1 MMLTMNLRLLIE
13 RCRQGDEEALGE
25 LYEAYS
31 QQMRGICRRYFSDEQ
46 TIDDV
51 LHDAFVIIFT
61 SFDRLRDMR
70 RAEPWMNAI
79 VRNVASK
86 YKDHLRAHPTISIEE
101 ANETEL
107 PIVEAEAND
116 AVGIPHDDL
125 MQLLNML
132 PEGYSKVLR
141 LSIFEG
147 LSHKEIAALMNIEP
161 HSSSSQLSRAKRML
175 RKLALQ
181 YWAILLLLLVP
192 IFWLVNKNKE
202 HGETSQPIVKRQ
214 QDIVQEE
221 EKTTPTIVRNS
232 TLPHFPIAKNNIRPL
247 IISITDTV
255 TPIDSLAPVVAKEEK
270 DTTTNVPDEKPVHQ
284 PIYDVENILADK
296 WENNKEEQRKWSLDL
311 TYSGNY
317 DTQNRYNQLYAYQ
330 LPPRNQ
336 QDMPGPGAPT
346 YIEPSSIDNWNDY
359 LLYLER
365 HPEAVNQKVREVIST
380 IALNNANQ
388 PANEKILRTSHHY
401 MPLTWSLSLTYKLNH
416 HWGFETGL
424 KYSKLTSEFEK
435 GTDGNTINERQVIH
449 YLGIPLKGVYH
460 LYDNNRWSVYGAA
473 GFTIEKPV
481 YSPLYTDY
489 YVRGRL
495 ELNDKTTIHAPWQLS
510 TSFGVGLQYH
520 ITPYIGFFAEPSMQ
534 YYIPMKTNI
543 ETYHTE
549 HPFSFTLP
557 LGIRFTW

>member
-61 SFDRLRDMR
+61 SFDRLRDIR
-70 RAEPWMNAI
+70 RVEPWMNAI

-116 AVGIPHDDL
+116 AAGIPHDDL

-181 YWAILLLLLVP
+181 YWAILLLLLIP

-221 EKTTPTIVRNS
+221 EKTTPTKVRKT
-232 TLPHFPIAKNNIRPL
+232 TLPRIPIAKNIIRPL
-247 IISITDTV
+247 IISTTDTI

-270 DTTTNVPDEKPVHQ
+270 DTTTNVPDEKPIHQ
-284 PIYDVENILADK
+284 PIYDVENMLADK

>member
-116 AVGIPHDDL
+116 AAGIPHDDL

-221 EKTTPTIVRNS
+221 EKTTPTIVS
-232 TLPHFPIAKNNIRPL
+232 KTTLPHIPIAKNNIRPL
-247 IISITDTV
+247 IISTTDTI

-270 DTTTNVPDEKPVHQ
+270 DTTVNVPDEKPVHQ

>member
-1 MMLTMNLRLLIE
+1 MNLRLLIE

-107 PIVEAEAND
+107 PIVEAEVND
-116 AVGIPHDDL
+116 AAGIPHDDL

-221 EKTTPTIVRNS
+221 EKTTPTIVS
-232 TLPHFPIAKNNIRPL
+232 KTTLPHFPIAKNNNRPL
-247 IISITDTV
+247 IISTTDTIS
-255 TPIDSLAPVVAKEEK
+255 PIDSLAPVVAKEEK
-270 DTTTNVPDEKPVHQ
+270 DTTVNVPDEKPVHQ

>member
-1 MMLTMNLRLLIE
+1 MNLRLLIE

-116 AVGIPHDDL
+116 AAGIPHDDL

-221 EKTTPTIVRNS
+221 EKTTPTKVS
-232 TLPHFPIAKNNIRPL
+232 KTTLPHIPIAKNNIRPL
-247 IISITDTV
+247 IISTTDTI

-270 DTTTNVPDEKPVHQ
+270 DTTVNVPDEKPVHQ
-284 PIYDVENILADK
+284 PIYDVENMLADK

>member
-70 RAEPWMNAI
+70 RAESWMNAI

-116 AVGIPHDDL
+116 AAGIPHDDL

-214 QDIVQEE
+214 QNIVQEE
-221 EKTTPTIVRNS
+221 DKITPTIVS
-232 TLPHFPIAKNNIRPL
+232 KTTLPHIPIAKNIIRPL
-247 IISITDTV
+247 IVSTTDTI
-255 TPIDSLAPVVAKEEK
+255 TPIDSLAPVVAKEER
-270 DTTTNVPDEKPVHQ
+270 DTATNVPNEKPVHQ

-365 HPEAVNQKVREVIST
+365 HPDAVNQKVREVIST

>member
-107 PIVEAEAND
+107 PIVEAEVND
-116 AVGIPHDDL
+116 VAGIPHDDL

-221 EKTTPTIVRNS
+221 DKTTPTIVS
-232 TLPHFPIAKNNIRPL
+232 KTTLPHIPIAKNVIRPL
-247 IISITDTV
+247 IISTTDTIS
-255 TPIDSLAPVVAKEEK
+255 PIDSLAPVVAKEEK
-270 DTTTNVPDEKPVHQ
+270 DTTVNVPDEKPVHQ
-284 PIYDVENILADK
+284 PIYDVENMLADK

-460 LYDNNRWSVYGAA
+460 LYDSNWWSVYGAA

-495 ELNDKTTIHAPWQLS
+495 ELNDKTTIHATWQLS

>member
-61 SFDRLRDMR
+61 SLDRLRDMR

-116 AVGIPHDDL
+116 GVGIPHDNL

-221 EKTTPTIVRNS
+221 DKTTPTIVS
-232 TLPHFPIAKNNIRPL
+232 KTTLPHIPIAKNIIRPL
-247 IISITDTV
+247 IISTTDTI
-255 TPIDSLAPVVAKEEK
+255 TPIDSFAPVVAKEEK

>member
-86 YKDHLRAHPTISIEE
+86 YKDHLYAHPTISIEE

-116 AVGIPHDDL
+116 TVGIPHDDL

-175 RKLALQ
+175 RKLAMQ

-221 EKTTPTIVRNS
+221 EKTTPTKVS
-232 TLPHFPIAKNNIRPL
+232 KTTLPHIPIAKNVIRPL
-247 IISITDTV
+247 IISTTDTI

-270 DTTTNVPDEKPVHQ
+270 DTTVNVPDEKPVHQ

-317 DTQNRYNQLYAYQ
+317 DTQDRYNQLYAYQ

-365 HPEAVNQKVREVIST
+365 HPDAVNQKVREVIST

>member
-1 MMLTMNLRLLIE
+1 M
-13 RCRQGDEEALGE
+13 
-25 LYEAYS
+25 
-31 QQMRGICRRYFSDEQ
+31 
-46 TIDDV
+46 
-51 LHDAFVIIFT
+51 
-61 SFDRLRDMR
+61 
-70 RAEPWMNAI
+70 
-79 VRNVASK
+79 
-86 YKDHLRAHPTISIEE
+86 
-101 ANETEL
+101 
-107 PIVEAEAND
+107 
-116 AVGIPHDDL
+116 
-125 MQLLNML
+125 
-132 PEGYSKVLR
+132 
-141 LSIFEG
+141 
-147 LSHKEIAALMNIEP
+147 
-161 HSSSSQLSRAKRML
+161 
-175 RKLALQ
+175 
-181 YWAILLLLLVP
+181 
-192 IFWLVNKNKE
+192 
-202 HGETSQPIVKRQ
+202 
-214 QDIVQEE
+214 
-221 EKTTPTIVRNS
+221 
-232 TLPHFPIAKNNIRPL
+232 
-247 IISITDTV
+247 
-255 TPIDSLAPVVAKEEK
+255 
-270 DTTTNVPDEKPVHQ
+270 
-284 PIYDVENILADK
+284 
-296 WENNKEEQRKWSLDL
+296 
-311 TYSGNY
+311 
-317 DTQNRYNQLYAYQ
+317 
-330 LPPRNQ
+330 
-336 QDMPGPGAPT
+336 
-346 YIEPSSIDNWNDY
+346 
-359 LLYLER
+359 LYLER

>member
-13 RCRQGDEEALGE
+13 RCKQGDEEALGE

-116 AVGIPHDDL
+116 GVGIPHDDL

-192 IFWLVNKNKE
+192 IFWLLNKYKE

-221 EKTTPTIVRNS
+221 EKTTLTKVRKT
-232 TLPHFPIAKNNIRPL
+232 TLPHIPIAKNVIRPF
-247 IISITDTV
+247 IVSTTDTI

-270 DTTTNVPDEKPVHQ
+270 DTTTNVPDEKPIHQ

-359 LLYLER
+359 LIYLER
-365 HPEAVNQKVREVIST
+365 HPDAVNQKVREVIST

-481 YSPLYTDY
+481 YPPLYTDY

-520 ITPYIGFFAEPSMQ
+520 LTPYIGFFAEPSMQ

>member
-51 LHDAFVIIFT
+51 LHDAFVIILT

-116 AVGIPHDDL
+116 AAGIPHDDL

-132 PEGYSKVLR
+132 PEGYSKVLH

-221 EKTTPTIVRNS
+221 DKTTPTIVS
-232 TLPHFPIAKNNIRPL
+232 KTTLPHIPIAKNIIRPL
-247 IISITDTV
+247 IISTTDTI
-255 TPIDSLAPVVAKEEK
+255 TPIDSFAPVVAKEEK

-365 HPEAVNQKVREVIST
+365 HPDAVNQKVREVIST

-401 MPLTWSLSLTYKLNH
+401 MPLTWSLSLTYQLNH

-449 YLGIPLKGVYH
+449 YLGIPLKGIYH
-460 LYDNNRWSVYGAA
+460 LYDNNWWSVYGAA

-520 ITPYIGFFAEPSMQ
+520 LTPYIGFFAEPSMQ

>member
-1 MMLTMNLRLLIE
+1 MMLMMNLRLLIE

-116 AVGIPHDDL
+116 AIGIPHDDL

-192 IFWLVNKNKE
+192 IFWLLNKNKE
-202 HGETSQPIVKRQ
+202 HEETNPPIVKRQ
-214 QDIVQEE
+214 QDIIQEE
-221 EKTTPTIVRNS
+221 EKATPTKVRKT
-232 TLPHFPIAKNNIRPL
+232 TLPRIPIAKNNNRPL
-247 IISITDTV
+247 IISTTDTI
-255 TPIDSLAPVVAKEEK
+255 TPIDSLAPIVAKEEK
-270 DTTTNVPDEKPVHQ
+270 DTMTNVPDEKPVHQ

-359 LLYLER
+359 LIYLER
-365 HPEAVNQKVREVIST
+365 HPDAVNQKVREVIST

-388 PANEKILRTSHHY
+388 PANEKIMRTSHHY

-449 YLGIPLKGVYH
+449 YLGIPLKGIYH
-460 LYDNNRWSVYGAA
+460 LYDNNWWSVYGAA

>member
-221 EKTTPTIVRNS
+221 EKATPTKVS
-232 TLPHFPIAKNNIRPL
+232 KTTLPHIPIAKNIIRPL
-247 IISITDTV
+247 IISTTDTI